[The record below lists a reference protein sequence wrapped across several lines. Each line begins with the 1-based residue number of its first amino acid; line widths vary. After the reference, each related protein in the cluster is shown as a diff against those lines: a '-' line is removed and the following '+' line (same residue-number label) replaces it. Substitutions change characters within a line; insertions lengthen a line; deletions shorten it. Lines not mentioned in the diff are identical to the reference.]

1 MIGKSHKVNKKFR
14 DTEKFMKHTKLYN
27 VHKKLSAKMVEFAGF
42 EMPIQYSSIIAEHK
56 AVRNSVGV
64 FDVSHMGEVFV
75 KGEKAL
81 DFVQSITVND
91 ASKLFPGRVQY
102 SAMCYQDGG
111 IVDDLLVY
119 KISDRE
125 FMLVINASNID
136 KDFHWMKQNNK
147 NDVDLI
153 NESDDYSLLAVQGP
167 NSLKTLQKLT
177 DSQINLDYYHFT
189 KLTLSGVD
197 MIVSRTGYTG
207 ELGYELYFKGD
218 EKIAEDLWSKI
229 FEAGKEFDIQPVG
242 LAARD
247 SLRLEMGYCLYGN
260 DIDQTTNPLEAGLGW
275 ITKLSKQ
282 SFIGKE
288 ALTSLK
294 ENGVNRRLVAITSN
308 EKIFPR
314 HGYDISYNNN
324 KIGVITSGTV
334 SPVLDKPIAL
344 GYVEIKFSEID
355 SDVNILIRGKE
366 TPAKVV
372 KLPFVKR

>member
-1 MIGKSHKVNKKFR
+1 MKRTTFYNIHKN
-14 DTEKFMKHTKLYN
+14 LG
-27 VHKKLSAKMVEFAGF
+27 AKIVEFAGY

-75 KGEKAL
+75 KGKKAL
-81 DFVQSITVND
+81 DFVQHITIND

-102 SAMCYQDGG
+102 SAMCYEDGG

-119 KISDRE
+119 KISDDE
-125 FMLVINASNID
+125 YMLVINASNIE
-136 KDFHWMKQNNK
+136 KDFAWMQKNNIF
-147 NDVDLI
+147 DVELT
-153 NESDDYSLLAVQGP
+153 NQSDEYSLLAVQGP

-177 DSQINLDYYHFT
+177 DTQINLEYYHFVR
-189 KLTLSGVD
+189 LSLAGVE
-197 MIVSRTGYTG
+197 MIFSRTGYTG

-218 EKIAEDLWSKI
+218 ENIAANIWNKI

-242 LAARD
+242 LGARD

-282 SFIGKE
+282 NFIGKE
-288 ALTSLK
+288 ALLK
-294 ENGVNRRLVAITSN
+294 FKEKGLSRKLVAMISD

-314 HGYDISYNNN
+314 HGYDITVHNN
-324 KIGVITSGTV
+324 KIGSVTSGTV

-344 GYVEIKFSEID
+344 GYVETKYSEIGTE
-355 SDVNILIRGKE
+355 VNILIRSKE
-366 TPAKVV
+366 FPVHVV